1 MIDFILHFDRYLK
14 IVIEN
19 YGILTYLFLFL
30 IVFCETGL
38 VVMPFLPGDSLIF
51 VAGTFAAQGSLS
63 IGWLLF
69 LLSIA
74 AIAGDTINYFAGTY
88 LKGGNRFIKKEHLEK
103 THYFFEKYGKK
114 TIFIARFIPIVRTL
128 APFVA
133 GVSKMDYKTFIFYN
147 IIGGLTWVFLFASV
161 GYFFGNV
168 PVVKE
173 NLTMVIFGIIFIS
186 ILPPLVEWLKE
197 YVKKS
202 RIKSGGK

>member
-19 YGILTYLFLFL
+19 YGLLTYLFLFI

-38 VVMPFLPGDSLIF
+38 VVTPFLPGDSLMF

-63 IGWLLF
+63 LGWLLF

-74 AIAGDTINYFAGTY
+74 AIAGDTINYFAGSYFKT
-88 LKGGNRFIKKEHLEK
+88 GNRFIKKEYLEK
-103 THYFFEKYGKK
+103 THHFFEKYGKK
-114 TIFIARFIPIVRTL
+114 AIFLARFIPIIRTFV
-128 APFVA
+128 PFVA
-133 GVSKMDYKTFIFYN
+133 GAGKMDYKTFVFYN
-147 IIGGLTWVFLFASV
+147 VSGGLTWVFLFACA

-186 ILPPLVEWLKE
+186 ILPPLVEWLKT
-197 YVKKS
+197 YARRTKK
-202 RIKSGGK
+202 IQG